1 MELTIT
7 EAFILAIGSL
17 GLGMILLIRG
27 GNWTIDSAVYIA
39 RHFGISPLIVGFTIV
54 AFGTSFP
61 ELLVSVNANFHGSP
75 GIALGNVLGSN
86 LANIL
91 LVIGATAIIGTIVA
105 VPRNVL
111 RDLVMMMLSTMLLA
125 FFMVSEGDIGRMAG
139 LVMIIVLCLYI
150 IWQYHM
156 ARRGEIPIEEIE
168 EGGKHKNLPAA
179 LAFLLSGL
187 IFIALGAEFLVRGAK
202 VTATVIGVPE
212 DIIGLSI
219 IALGTSLPELST
231 CIIAARRKQADIVL
245 GNIIGSNVFN
255 ILMII
260 GITALVKPIDMALV
274 SDNLIAFDIW
284 AVLLISLVFSLLLL
298 FYRKINRFIGVTFVM
313 IYLVYMIG
321 IYTL

>member
-1 MELTIT
+1 MELTTT
-7 EAFILAIGSL
+7 EAFILATGSL

-91 LVIGATAIIGTIVA
+91 LVIGSTAIIGTIVA

-139 LVMIIVLCLYI
+139 LIMATVLCLYI
-150 IWQYHM
+150 VWQYHM

-168 EGGKHKNLPAA
+168 EGDGLKNLPIA
-179 LAFLLSGL
+179 LAFLLGGL
-187 IFIALGAEFLVRGAK
+187 VFIALGAEFLV
-202 VTATVIGVPE
+202 
-212 DIIGLSI
+212 
-219 IALGTSLPELST
+219 
-231 CIIAARRKQADIVL
+231 QAPK
-245 GNIIGSNVFN
+245 SR
-255 ILMII
+255 
-260 GITALVKPIDMALV
+260 PP
-274 SDNLIAFDIW
+274 
-284 AVLLISLVFSLLLL
+284 
-298 FYRKINRFIGVTFVM
+298 
-313 IYLVYMIG
+313 
-321 IYTL
+321 